1 MSNPSNADQIAFWNG
16 EAGEKWV
23 KSQDRLDKMLAGI
36 SDEIVKTARAAP
48 GEAILD
54 IGCGCGETSLR
65 LAKTAGRVVGIDIS
79 RPMLARAAQRAK
91 DAGIANFKA
100 IEADASDHSFGAEFD
115 LLFSRFG
122 VMFFADPDRAF
133 ANLRKSLK
141 PGGRLAFVC
150 WRDWRDNEWARV
162 PIAAARPHLPPQPPM
177 GPEDPGPFAFADLA
191 RLRRILSS
199 GGFDE
204 ITARPFDTQ
213 MHLGADHEEALA
225 HTQEFGPVARM
236 MAAASDAEKAKAVAA
251 LSAALKPFADRK
263 PFTLGGAVWI
273 VTARI

>member
-36 SDEIVKTARAAP
+36 SDEIVKTAHAAP

-65 LAKTAGRVVGIDIS
+65 LAKTAHRVVGIDIS

-115 LLFSRFG
+115 L
-122 VMFFADPDRAF
+122 D
-133 ANLRKSLK
+133 RKS
-141 PGGRLAFVC
+141 V
-150 WRDWRDNEWARV
+150 V
-162 PIAAARPHLPPQPPM
+162 
-177 GPEDPGPFAFADLA
+177 
-191 RLRRILSS
+191 
-199 GGFDE
+199 
-204 ITARPFDTQ
+204 
-213 MHLGADHEEALA
+213 
-225 HTQEFGPVARM
+225 
-236 MAAASDAEKAKAVAA
+236 
-251 LSAALKPFADRK
+251 
-263 PFTLGGAVWI
+263 
-273 VTARI
+273 

>member
-122 VMFFADPDRAF
+122 VMFFADPDRAC

>member
-48 GEAILD
+48 GETILD

-162 PIAAARPHLPPQPPM
+162 PIAAARPHLPPHPPM